1 MSYIVP
7 AEVHYAGIWIYIIY
21 SIFFKL
27 VQLLRHIDLII
38 LRRNDVTENVTENL
52 QLTLQIILIG
62 HDDNTM

>member
-1 MSYIVP
+1 MQ
-7 AEVHYAGIWIYIIY
+7 VHRYIIF
-21 SIFFKL
+21 IQFFYRL